1 MPMQSHAQFVCVI
14 TLITCVLV
22 VIVTTD
28 GIGMHEWSLVHAELL
43 HIPYQGNCRC
53 KLSAH
58 LLHPPCCRAR
68 HAALHSTV
76 MGYPPVG
83 AWCRHQGARTGR
95 WEQAVGSCTRLCC
108 SDACPCCGMP
118 PALDGELAA
127 GARWCRWG
135 ATTSALCLEAGL
147 PPNAFCKAVCSAK
160 HAGAQREGTASSY
173 PRKQGQIGVVPP
185 H

>member
-43 HIPYQGNCRC
+43 HIPHQGNVRC

-58 LLHPPCCRAR
+58 LVHPPCCRAR
-68 HAALHSTV
+68 HGHRP
-76 MGYPPVG
+76 GCPPLG
-83 AWCRHQGARTGR
+83 AWCRHQGAKTGR

-108 SDACPCCGMP
+108 SDACPRCGMP
-118 PALDGELAA
+118 PASGGELAA

-135 ATTSALCLEAGL
+135 ATTAALCLEARL
-147 PPNAFCKAVCSAK
+147 PPSAFCKAVSSAK
-160 HAGAQREGTASSY
+160 HAGAQIEVTTSSC